1 MKKRKRLYILSG
13 LVMFL
18 CMGTIYSWSIFRG
31 PLIKELELI
40 SGEHIGA
47 TLAQMPYTLFLL
59 MYSFTMPFSGKLI
72 KKIDPRILCISGSL
86 LVALG
91 WILAGNST
99 SIYQIMLTYGLL
111 GGIGVGIVY
120 GVPIA
125 IVTEWFPHRKGLA
138 VGITLMGFGISPLI
152 SAPIANALIN
162 KSGVFQAFQDMG
174 FAFAVVL
181 GLLSLL
187 FQFPKEKI
195 EIHKIS
201 KNEVEFTTKE
211 MIKTKSFY
219 ALWICFVIG
228 TFVGLTMVGIASIY
242 AQETVGLKR
251 ETATLLLSIFAIFNG
266 IGRPIFGS
274 LVDKIGTKK
283 TIYLS
288 YTLIAIASLLQI
300 IKYNNPTI
308 FIISFIIFFLNLGG
322 WLSIVPAANINLF
335 GREYSTQ
342 NYGFLF
348 TAYGI
353 GALAQGLIG
362 GYIRDTFGTYIY
374 VFYPIVILCLVG
386 IFITNKFIDNK

>member
-1 MKKRKRLYILSG
+1 M
-13 LVMFL
+13 V
-18 CMGTIYSWSIFRG
+18 
-31 PLIKELELI
+31 
-40 SGEHIGA
+40 
-47 TLAQMPYTLFLL
+47 
-59 MYSFTMPFSGKLI
+59 
-72 KKIDPRILCISGSL
+72 
-86 LVALG
+86 
-91 WILAGNST
+91 
-99 SIYQIMLTYGLL
+99 
-111 GGIGVGIVY
+111 
-120 GVPIA
+120 
-125 IVTEWFPHRKGLA
+125 
-138 VGITLMGFGISPLI
+138 
-152 SAPIANALIN
+152 
-162 KSGVFQAFQDMG
+162 
-174 FAFAVVL
+174 FAFELVL

-195 EIHKIS
+195 ELHKIS

-211 MIKTKSFY
+211 MLKTKSFY
-219 ALWICFVIG
+219 ALWACFVIG

-251 ETATLLLSIFAIFNG
+251 ETATILLSVFAIFNG

-288 YTLIAIASLLQI
+288 YTLIAISSLLQI
-300 IKYNNPTI
+300 IKSENTVI
-308 FIISFIIFFLNLGG
+308 FIVSFILFFLNLGG

-353 GALAQGLIG
+353 GALARGLIG
-362 GYIRDTFGTYIY
+362 GYIRDTFGTYTY
-374 VFYPIVILCLVG
+374 VFYLIVILCLVG